1 MRKEFIQP
9 FPAETFHR
17 PPDTLFEGF
26 RIFPRRGK
34 CWTYLGKSPKKV
46 LKLNLAVEMVVWRYN
61 FVIGKIKLSML
72 KRCRGEVVW
81 TNSMTWILTRSHWSC
96 AIDDDDVSDHKQ
108 EINLSQGSTR
118 TICTVWYSVF
128 FGGLAFKSPAKI
140 WMQNFVFTVL
150 FGHYLDP
157 PIHWNH
163 INIFFSRVGFA
174 RSNVRLTG
182 HPNIYIYVWCM
193 MYPIPQSGLSVFN
206 RSIWNSN
213 GPRWYRMVPRC
224 S

>member
-1 MRKEFIQP
+1 MHHTVQMVTLVRKEFIQP
-9 FPAETFHR
+9 FPVETFHR
-17 PPDTLFEGF
+17 PPDALFEGF

-128 FGGLAFKSPAKI
+128 FGGLAFMSPEKNLDAKFCI
-140 WMQNFVFTVL
+140 HNVVWSL
-150 FGHYLDP
+150 FRPSDSLKLHKY
-157 PIHWNH
+157 
-163 INIFFSRVGFA
+163 FFQQSWICAFKCA
-174 RSNVRLTG
+174 IDWTPQHMTNWAKEFPRSIQVSVLTG
-182 HPNIYIYVWCM
+182 GATCNIR
-193 MYPIPQSGLSVFN
+193 PF
-206 RSIWNSN
+206 
-213 GPRWYRMVPRC
+213 
-224 S
+224 